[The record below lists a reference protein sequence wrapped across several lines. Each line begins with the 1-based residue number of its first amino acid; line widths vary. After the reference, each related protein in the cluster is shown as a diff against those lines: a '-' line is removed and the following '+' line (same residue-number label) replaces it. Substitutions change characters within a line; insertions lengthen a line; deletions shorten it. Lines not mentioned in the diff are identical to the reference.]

1 LLFINRIFNSLK
13 PGGRAAVIVPD
24 GVLFG
29 SSRAHRQAREM
40 LLDEC
45 ELQGVIS
52 MPSGVFKPYAGVSTA
67 VLVFVKGGR
76 TERVWFYDM
85 ESDGYSLDDKRDRN
99 DRSDIPDIIA
109 NWKKREKHELND
121 RKAKF
126 FFVPVDE
133 IKDNGYD
140 LSINRYKAIVYEEI
154 KYDAPLDIINGTDS
168 KDGIRQLQ
176 KRSIE
181 LLNELEDLLK

>member
-126 FFVPVDE
+126 FFVPVEE
-133 IKDNGYD
+133 IKANGYD
-140 LSINRYKAIVYEEI
+140 LSINRYKEVVYEEI
-154 KYDAPLDIINGTDS
+154 EYDTPDEIINGKEGS
-168 KDGIRQLQ
+168 LGIIQLTEA
-176 KRSIE
+176 RIRLIE
-181 LLNELEDLLK
+181 ELQNMLK

>member
-1 LLFINRIFNSLK
+1 
-13 PGGRAAVIVPD
+13 
-24 GVLFG
+24 
-29 SSRAHRQAREM
+29 M

-109 NWKKREKHELND
+109 NWKKREKHEPND

-126 FFVPVDE
+126 FFVPVEE
-133 IKDNGYD
+133 IKANGYD
-140 LSINRYKAIVYEEI
+140 LSINRYKEVVYEEI
-154 KYDAPLDIINGTDS
+154 EYDTPDEIING
-168 KDGIRQLQ
+168 KQGENGIRQLLNH
-176 KRSIE
+176 RE
-181 LLNELEDLLK
+181 DLLNELERLLKS